1 MSMTDTELLDWLLE
15 HGNCHYESFSIECR
29 DTLRDAIEMHRED
42 NPDEPDHDAA
52 NKERKERE
60 L

>member
-1 MSMTDTELLDWLLE
+1 MSDAELLDWLLE
-15 HGNCHYESFSIECR
+15 HACCHYEGFAIECR
-29 DTLRDAIEMHRED
+29 DTLREAMQMHREQ
-42 NPDEPDHDAA
+42 NPPEFDHDAA